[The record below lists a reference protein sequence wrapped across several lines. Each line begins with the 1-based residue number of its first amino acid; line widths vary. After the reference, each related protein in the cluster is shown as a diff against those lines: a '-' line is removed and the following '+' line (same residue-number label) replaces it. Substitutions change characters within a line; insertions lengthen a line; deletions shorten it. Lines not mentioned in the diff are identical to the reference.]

1 MALRHIKSHLLDS
14 EPKFNESSPAA
25 MEQAKPWATPLI
37 SSQLL
42 LDVASD
48 NRASE
53 IVQKTVGAHCVL
65 NLMGAA
71 FF

>member
-14 EPKFNESSPAA
+14 EPKFNEKFAQA
-25 MEQAKPWATPLI
+25 MENAKPWATPLI

-53 IVQKTVGAHCVL
+53 IVQKTVGRTLRVKSNGC
-65 NLMGAA
+65 A
-71 FF
+71 FL